1 VWGFVLCG
9 CTAFALDNVPGLS
22 LPGQKRVCIYVA
34 AGVYFSQ
41 SRSVQGIYQLI
52 MVLFFHSSLCGY
64 YIQIDER
71 GLRIA
76 LYIAL
81 YVWYLPRRSRLEQL
95 VLILDACGPTVRG

>member
-9 CTAFALDNVPGLS
+9 CTASALDNVPGLS

-41 SRSVQGIYQLI
+41 SGFGSRDLSIDYGS
-52 MVLFFHSSLCGY
+52 FFFIVVYVVTIFKLMSAVIIH
-64 YIQIDER
+64 
-71 GLRIA
+71 
-76 LYIAL
+76 IAL